1 MSLTSM
7 PKGKVYPKENL
18 QIALLYTEAFIE
30 HKRWD
35 QGLENYPFSKHEG
48 DNVCEDIESEDTEKG

>member
-7 PKGKVYPKENL
+7 PKGKVYSKENL

-30 HKRWD
+30 HKRWNQILD
-35 QGLENYPFSKHEG
+35 DYPYLKQKG
-48 DNVCEDIESEDTEKG
+48 DNVCEDIEKD